1 MRPLISL
8 LIGAIFVSGGIALG
22 ISAIV
27 QEQKK
32 RRRFNGRL
40 QLVAAPYLKV
50 NQLEEMGRA
59 GAGRSVPA
67 MWLIAAAASLFGY
80 DPAHAEHYSIRWWI
94 VLGAALIPARAV
106 AVMLGIFAGT
116 WSLLVVPVA
125 WVGFC
130 RFAFHWSEERRRSVL
145 YAQFPDA
152 LAMIVR
158 AVRVGIPLGEGIHTV
173 AREAMPP
180 TGPEFALLYD
190 RIAIGATLEDAL
202 HEMAGRTGIAE
213 YRFFATALALQGR
226 TGGGLSEAL
235 EGLADVMR
243 RRLALKARGLAL
255 AAEAK
260 TSIAI
265 LASLPFV
272 AGGALG
278 VLNPHYIGRLL
289 YDHGCEKVLFAAVGL
304 LVSGLL
310 VMRGM
315 IRKALA

>member
-1 MRPLISL
+1 MSPLISL
-8 LIGAIFVSGGIALG
+8 LVGAVFVSGGIALG
-22 ISAIV
+22 ISAIL
-27 QEQKK
+27 QEQKQ
-32 RRRFNGRL
+32 RRQFNDRL
-40 QLVAAPYLKV
+40 QLVAASYMKV
-50 NQLEEMGRA
+50 NLLDEMGRA
-59 GAGRSVPA
+59 AAGRSVPA
-67 MWLIAAAASLFGY
+67 MWLIAAAARLFGY
-80 DPAHAEHYSIRWWI
+80 DPAHAEHYSLRWWI
-94 VLGAALIPARAV
+94 VLGIALVPARAV
-106 AVMLGIFAGT
+106 AEMVSIFAGT

-125 WVGFC
+125 WITFC
-130 RFAFHWSEERRRSVL
+130 RWAFHWSEQRRRNLL

-190 RIAIGATLEDAL
+190 RIAIGVTLEDAL
-202 HEMAGRTGIAE
+202 HEMAGRTGIPE

-272 AGGALG
+272 AGGALA
-278 VLNPHYIGRLL
+278 VLNPHYIGRLFNE
-289 YDHGCEKVLFAAVGL
+289 HGCQKVLFAAVFL
-304 LVSGLL
+304 LSSGLL